1 MYSVLLEEGH
11 VGLDHLLDVTSE
23 DVAFQPEKRE
33 YLLKGAHDREPEAEA
48 VAEGAAAE
56 GSAGE
61 RDEARDLRPREAEVA
76 ELGDAGSQGFL
87 HAGAEEA
94 RVRGD
99 EGRDVGAREAQRGEE
114 GDDGV
119 GL

>member
-1 MYSVLLEEGH
+1 MYAVLLEEGQ

-23 DVAFQPEKRE
+23 DVASQPKNRE
-33 YLLKGAHDREPEAEA
+33 HLIKGAHDPEPEAEVGA
-48 VAEGAAAE
+48 AGAAAE
-56 GSAGE
+56 GTAGE

-94 RVRGD
+94 RVGGD
-99 EGRDVGAREAQRGEE
+99 EGRDVGAREE
-114 GDDGV
+114 
-119 GL
+119 L